1 MFNAC
6 WECISLAGVNFPE
19 VWLWQ
24 RWEGGEGDAVA
35 IFSCT
40 ISRNL
45 IVLWITSI
53 ASDNRQA
60 VERTGRYRTPT
71 PVWEAVWI
79 ISCLP
84 AGLWGLEAPDGW
96 MEVLS
101 DCRSL
106 FYDSFRLYRCCGTS
120 RAQNIDKT
128 TWSHMTLPTESTVYH
143 PGSLSWWNLNFKSW
157 FIAIIFFTEFG
168 LTQSFW
174 ALICQFLSK
183 CCTCMWECQPQIP
196 YQAGG
201 RSAAQC
207 KAVCRSLCRW

>member
-1 MFNAC
+1 MLNAC

-79 ISCLP
+79 ISCLS

-96 MEVLS
+96 MGVLS

-106 FYDSFRLYRCCGTS
+106 FYDSFRPCRCCGAS
-120 RAQNIDKT
+120 RAQNID
-128 TWSHMTLPTESTVYH
+128 MTLHTESNVH
-143 PGSLSWWNLNFKSW
+143 QPGSLSGWILNFKSW
-157 FIAIIFFTEFG
+157 FISIILLEG
-168 LTQSFW
+168 LAWQSFW
-174 ALICQFLSK
+174 AHICQFLSEK
-183 CCTCMWECQPQIP
+183 WCTCTWERQLQIP
-196 YQAGG
+196 YQARG
-201 RSAAQC
+201 RSSAQC
-207 KAVCRSLCRW
+207 NAVCRSLCRW